1 MTKTQI
7 ADRINNKVLG
17 PVKLFMGQ
25 EKSGGIVLA
34 ISVMLAMVLA
44 NSALGA
50 SYHDFFQQT
59 FGFVWNDALYFNFT
73 LHHWINDGLMS
84 VFFFL
89 VGLELKREFIAGELS
104 DLRNTILPIGAAVGG
119 MLIPAVIYLL
129 LNAGTLE
136 AIGWGIP
143 MATDIAFALGV
154 VSLLGNRVPS
164 SVKVFLTTL
173 AIVDDL
179 GAVIVIALFY
189 TSEISLVNVL
199 LGLGFLSLM
208 FIGNKLGVK
217 GLLFYALLGIA
228 GVWVCFL
235 LSGIHATIA
244 AVLAALT
251 IPADSAID
259 ENTFLHRVRKLTRR
273 FDAAESN
280 DVQTL
285 EKEQVEILSRIQK
298 DTTTAIPPLQLI
310 EHHLNPIVTFIVLP
324 IFAFANAGVSLKG
337 IDWSAVFATNVA
349 IGVALGLLLGKPLG
363 VVGVSWLL
371 SKLGFAKTPAD
382 MSNRQLLG
390 LGFLASIGFTMSMFV
405 STLAFQTD
413 MMLTQAKIGI
423 FMASI
428 LGGLIGYKLL
438 KSSDKEN

>member
-1 MTKTQI
+1 MNKNQI
-7 ADRINNKVLG
+7 ATRINNKVLE
-17 PVKLFMGQ
+17 PVRLFMGQ

-34 ISVMLAMVLA
+34 ISVLLATVLA
-44 NSALGA
+44 NTALGP

-59 FGFVWNDALYFNFT
+59 FGFLWNGDSYFNFT

-129 LNAGTLE
+129 LNAGTSE

-217 GLLFYALLGIA
+217 SLLFYALLGIA

-280 DVQTL
+280 DVRTL
-285 EKEQVEILSRIQK
+285 EKEQVEMLSRIQK

-349 IGVALGLLLGKPLG
+349 IGVALGLLVGKSLG

-371 SKLGFAKTPAD
+371 SKLGFAKLPAD
-382 MSNRQLLG
+382 MSKRRLLG

>member
-1 MTKTQI
+1 MNKTQI
-7 ADRINNKVLG
+7 VSRINNKVLG
-17 PVKLFMGQ
+17 RVRLFMGQ

-34 ISVMLAMVLA
+34 ISVLLAMVLA
-44 NSALGA
+44 NTALGP
-50 SYHDFFQQT
+50 SYQDFFQQT
-59 FGFVWNDALYFNFT
+59 FGFLWNGDSYFNFT

-89 VGLELKREFIAGELS
+89 VGLELKREFIAGELA
-104 DLRNTILPIGAAVGG
+104 DLRNTVLPIGAAVGG
-119 MLIPAVIYLL
+119 MLIPMAIYLSF
-129 LNAGTLE
+129 NAGTEE
-136 AIGWGIP
+136 AVGWAIP

-154 VSLLGNRVPS
+154 VSLLGSRVPS

-189 TSEISLVNVL
+189 TSEISVLNLL
-199 LGLGFLSLM
+199 LGLGFLLLM

-217 GLLFYALLGIA
+217 SVLFYALLGIA

-235 LSGIHATIA
+235 LSGVHATIA
-244 AVLAALT
+244 AVLAAMT

-259 ENTFLHRVRKLTRR
+259 ENTFLHRVRKLTKR
-273 FDAAESN
+273 FDAADSN
-280 DVQTL
+280 NVRTL
-285 EKEQVEILSRIQK
+285 EKEQVEILAHIQK

-324 IFAFANAGVSLKG
+324 VFAFANAGVNLVD
-337 IDWSAVFATNVA
+337 IDWSAVFATNIT
-349 IGVALGLLLGKPLG
+349 IGVALGLLVGKPLG
-363 VVGVSWLL
+363 VLGVSWLL
-371 SKLGFAKTPAD
+371 SKFGFAKTPAD
-382 MSNRQLLG
+382 MSKRQLMG

-405 STLAFQTD
+405 STLAFQTE

-438 KSSDKEN
+438 KSSGKEN

>member
-217 GLLFYALLGIA
+217 SLLFYALLGIA

-280 DVQTL
+280 DVRTL

-405 STLAFQTD
+405 STLAFQTE

>member
-1 MTKTQI
+1 MNKNQI
-7 ADRINNKVLG
+7 ATRINNKVLE
-17 PVKLFMGQ
+17 PVRLFMGQ

-34 ISVMLAMVLA
+34 ISVLLAMVLA
-44 NSALGA
+44 NTALGP

-59 FGFVWNDALYFNFT
+59 FGFLWNGEPYFNFT

-89 VGLELKREFIAGELS
+89 VGLELKREFIAGELA
-104 DLRNTILPIGAAVGG
+104 DLRNTVLPIGAAVGG
-119 MLIPAVIYLL
+119 MLIPAAIYLSF
-129 LNAGTLE
+129 NAGTEE
-136 AIGWGIP
+136 AVGWAIP

-154 VSLLGNRVPS
+154 VSLLGSRVPS

-189 TSEISLVNVL
+189 TSEISVVNVL
-199 LGLGFLSLM
+199 LGLGFLLLM
-208 FIGNKLGVK
+208 FVGNKLGVK
-217 GLLFYALLGIA
+217 NLFFYALLGIA

-235 LSGIHATIA
+235 LSGVHATIA
-244 AVLAALT
+244 AVLAAMT
-251 IPADSAID
+251 IPADSEID
-259 ENTFLHRVRKLTRR
+259 ENTFLHRVRM
-273 FDAAESN
+273 
-280 DVQTL
+280 
-285 EKEQVEILSRIQK
+285 
-298 DTTTAIPPLQLI
+298 QLI

-324 IFAFANAGVSLKG
+324 VFAFANAGVNLVD
-337 IDWSAVFATNVA
+337 IDWSAVFATNIT
-349 IGVALGLLLGKPLG
+349 IGVALGLLVGKPLG
-363 VVGVSWLL
+363 VVGISWLL
-371 SKLGFAKTPAD
+371 NKFGFAKTPAD
-382 MSNRQLLG
+382 MSNRRLMG

-405 STLAFQTD
+405 STLAFQTE

-438 KSSDKEN
+438 KSSSNKN

>member
-7 ADRINNKVLG
+7 ASRINNKVLE
-17 PVKLFMGQ
+17 PVRLFMGQ

-34 ISVMLAMVLA
+34 ISVLLAMVLA
-44 NSALGA
+44 NTALGA

-59 FGFVWNDALYFNFT
+59 FGFLWNGDSYFNFT

-104 DLRNTILPIGAAVGG
+104 DLRNTVLPIGAAVGG
-119 MLIPAVIYLL
+119 MLIPAAIYLL
-129 LNAGTLE
+129 FNAGTEE
-136 AIGWGIP
+136 AVGWAIP

-154 VSLLGNRVPS
+154 VSLLGSRVPS

-189 TSEISLVNVL
+189 TSEISMFNVL
-199 LGLGFLSLM
+199 LGLGFLLLM

-217 GLLFYALLGIA
+217 NLLFYALLGIA

-235 LSGIHATIA
+235 LSGVHATIA
-244 AVLAALT
+244 AVLAAMT
-251 IPADSAID
+251 IPADSEID

-273 FDAAESN
+273 FDKAESN
-280 DVQTL
+280 DFRTL

-298 DTTTAIPPLQLI
+298 HTSIAIPPLQLA

-324 IFAFANAGVSLKG
+324 VFAFANAGVNLVD
-337 IDWSAVFATNVA
+337 IDWSAVFATNIT
-349 IGVALGLLLGKPLG
+349 IGVALGLLVGKPLG

-382 MSNRQLLG
+382 MSKRQLLG

-405 STLAFQTD
+405 STLAFQTE

-423 FMASI
+423 FLASI

-438 KSSDKEN
+438 KSSSNKN

>member
-44 NSALGA
+44 NSALGP

-59 FGFVWNDALYFNFT
+59 FGFLWNGDSYFNFT

-89 VGLELKREFIAGELS
+89 VGLELKREFIAGELA
-104 DLRNTILPIGAAVGG
+104 DLRNTVLPIGAAVGG
-119 MLIPAVIYLL
+119 MLIPAAIYLSF
-129 LNAGTLE
+129 NAGTEE
-136 AIGWGIP
+136 AVGWAIP

-154 VSLLGNRVPS
+154 VSLLGSRVPS

-189 TSEISLVNVL
+189 TSEISVVNVL
-199 LGLGFLSLM
+199 LGLGFLLLM

-217 GLLFYALLGIA
+217 NLLFYALLGIA

-235 LSGIHATIA
+235 LSGVHATIA
-244 AVLAALT
+244 AVLAAMT
-251 IPADSAID
+251 IPADSEID

-273 FDAAESN
+273 FDKAESN
-280 DVQTL
+280 DVRTL
-285 EKEQVEILSRIQK
+285 EKEQVEILAHIQK

-324 IFAFANAGVSLKG
+324 VFAFANAGVNLVD
-337 IDWSAVFATNVA
+337 IDWSAVFATNIT
-349 IGVALGLLLGKPLG
+349 IGVALGLLVGKPLG
-363 VVGVSWLL
+363 VLGVSWLL
-371 SKLGFAKTPAD
+371 SKLGFAKLPAD
-382 MSNRQLLG
+382 MSKRRLLG

-405 STLAFQTD
+405 STLAFQTE

-438 KSSDKEN
+438 KSSSNKN

>member
-1 MTKTQI
+1 MNKNQI
-7 ADRINNKVLG
+7 ATRINNKVLE
-17 PVKLFMGQ
+17 PVRLFMGQ

-34 ISVMLAMVLA
+34 ISVLLAMVLA
-44 NSALGA
+44 NTALGA

-129 LNAGTLE
+129 LNAGTSE

-217 GLLFYALLGIA
+217 SLLFYALLGIA

-280 DVQTL
+280 DVRTL

-337 IDWSAVFATNVA
+337 IDWSAVFATNIT

-405 STLAFQTD
+405 STLAFQTE

-438 KSSDKEN
+438 KSSSNKN